1 MALTSRNRL
10 LPKVLSPMTSPTRFM
25 DSSKMNMTQRNT
37 KTVLKKIDE
46 MPILKQ
52 DERRRRRLQRT
63 ALDVRSSGSSR
74 NVKLISVGNMNNM
87 LHAKEPENQ
96 AAWV

>member
-1 MALTSRNRL
+1 
-10 LPKVLSPMTSPTRFM
+10 
-25 DSSKMNMTQRNT
+25 
-37 KTVLKKIDE
+37 